1 MKFKKL
7 LTLIISIVLVVTMSG
22 CTLIPDGNIGL
33 SKTEDTESIN
43 SGDSYNE
50 LPDII
55 SLDKKMANYFDIS
68 LFDEENYSDIYLGKK
83 FKFDITYN
91 DKNLT
96 VPTTIE
102 KLADSG
108 FNILQGSEYN
118 GNSYIFA
125 KETVTLK
132 FADANSSFTALFYN
146 STNSSIKLNKCNIAK
161 IRLDNNLNTKI
172 IVHFNVNGI
181 DNNSTVTDVIT
192 TLGTPSH
199 FYAITEDT
207 YYFDYFISKADRRNK
222 IRVFVDLINDYVTAV
237 EISYYK

>member
-7 LTLIISIVLVVTMSG
+7 LSLFLAVVLAAS
-22 CTLIPDGNIGL
+22 L
-33 SKTEDTESIN
+33 SACGVMPQENTDLSQSDKAENT
-43 SGDSYNE
+43 GSYNE
-50 LPDII
+50 LPDIV

-68 LFDEENYSDIYLGKK
+68 LFDEENYSNIYLGKK

-91 DKNLT
+91 DKKLT
-96 VPTTIE
+96 VPTTLQQ
-102 KLADSG
+102 LAESE
-108 FNILQGSEYN
+108 FVIQQGSEYDK
-118 GNSYIFA
+118 NSYIFA
-125 KETVTLK
+125 KENVTLK
-132 FADANSSFTALFYN
+132 FNDENSSFTALFYN
-146 STNSSIKLNKCNIAK
+146 SSNSSIRLNKCNITK

-207 YYFDYFISKADRRNK
+207 YYFDYFLHKSDRRNK
-222 IRVFVDLINDYVTAV
+222 IRVFVDFTNDYVTAV
-237 EISYYK
+237 EVSYYK

>member
-1 MKFKKL
+1 MKFKKILSIL
-7 LTLIISIVLVVTMSG
+7 LSVVLIASLSSCGM
-22 CTLIPDGNIGL
+22 IPDGNIDL
-33 SKTEDTESIN
+33 SEIEKTDDT
-43 SGDSYNE
+43 GSYNE
-50 LPDII
+50 LPDIV

-68 LFDEENYSDIYLGKK
+68 LFDEENYSNIYLGKK

-91 DKNLT
+91 DKKLT
-96 VPTTIE
+96 VPTTLQQLTESEFTIQ
-102 KLADSG
+102 
-108 FNILQGSEYN
+108 QGSEYDK
-118 GNSYIFA
+118 NSYIFA

-132 FADANSSFTALFYN
+132 FNDANSSFTALFYN
-146 STNSSIKLNKCNIAK
+146 SSNSSIRLNKCNIAK

-207 YYFDYFISKADRRNK
+207 YYFDYFLHKSDRRNK
-222 IRVFVDLINDYVTAV
+222 IRVFVDLTNDYVTAV
-237 EISYYK
+237 EVSYYK

>member
-1 MKFKKL
+1 MKLKKL
-7 LTLIISIVLVVTMSG
+7 LTLFISAVLIV
-22 CTLIPDGNIGL
+22 TLSSCGVIPDGNIDL
-33 SKTEDTESIN
+33 SEPDNAED
-43 SGDSYNE
+43 SGSYNE
-50 LPDII
+50 LPDIV

-68 LFDEENYSDIYLGKK
+68 LFDEENYSNIYLGKK

-91 DKNLT
+91 DKKLT
-96 VPTTIE
+96 VPTTLD
-102 KLADSG
+102 KLAKSE
-108 FNILQGSEYN
+108 FVIQQGSEYDK
-118 GNSYIFA
+118 NSYIFA

-132 FADANSSFTALFYN
+132 FNDANSSFTALFYN
-146 STNSSIKLNKCNIAK
+146 SSNSSIRLNKCNIAK

-172 IVHFNVNGI
+172 IVRFNVNGI

-207 YYFDYFISKADRRNK
+207 YYFDYFMTKSDRRNK